1 MVDIRRVIYIGGVLV
16 DVGGVLV
23 LLLLVVILE
32 TGMDA
37 VCMSHVGV
45 HLERELV
52 KELLS
57 LNQ

>member
-1 MVDIRRVIYIGGVLV
+1 MIYIGGVLV

-23 LLLLVVILE
+23 LLLLIVILE